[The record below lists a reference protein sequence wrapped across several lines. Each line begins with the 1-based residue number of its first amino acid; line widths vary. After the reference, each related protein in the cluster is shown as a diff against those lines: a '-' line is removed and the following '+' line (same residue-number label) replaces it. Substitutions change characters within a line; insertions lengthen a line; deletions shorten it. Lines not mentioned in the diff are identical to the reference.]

1 MTLEQLKNQVES
13 EDKIEFKAAT
23 HNFTYNAGSH
33 TAQEER
39 RKCYLGYVVA
49 FANECG
55 GRLVL
60 GMDDAFPHTVVG
72 TDFAIGKVGELE
84 DDVYAKLGIRVR
96 TEELYDS
103 NGLRVLV
110 THIPSRPVGKT
121 LKFESVPLM
130 RVGESLRNMSDE
142 EIFAILSEQEPDF
155 SAKICPSLT
164 INDLN
169 SEALDKMKVSY
180 SRKQNNPQ
188 FLQLSN
194 EQVLSDLKL
203 IVDGKLTYAAL
214 ILLGRK
220 EKIAELLPQS
230 KTIWEYRNSIS
241 QIHHDTRITV
251 DDPLFLGIDKI
262 WNLINQPN
270 INPKYPIQSEAY
282 IFDIYAFNET
292 VIREAVLNA
301 VAHRDYSITSEVVL
315 KQYPSQI
322 VINNPGGFPKGVTIE
337 NLLTVSST
345 PRSRL
350 MTDILEKTGLVE
362 RSGQGVDKIF
372 SITLAEGKAEP
383 DYTNSNLF
391 QVTLKLSADIT
402 DKAFHIFLNKYQFS
416 DKEPKLGVEQIIT
429 LCKIK
434 NGLFQQLNPSIVSQL
449 EKSNL
454 IVKLSGGHTNR
465 YVLSGEYHQL
475 VNNDSKIAK
484 RYLVRE
490 IELIVLA
497 LQGNALKV
505 GDLEMKLKDS
515 LSRSQ
520 VKYVLTKLMEDGILK
535 TSGQIKGTRY
545 LLLENFADLRGDLLV
560 NEVINHLRSK
570 YE

>member
-1 MTLEQLKNQVES
+1 MTLEQLKTQVES
-13 EDKIEFKAAT
+13 EHRIEFKAAT
-23 HNFTYNAGSH
+23 HNYSYNGGSH

-60 GMDDAFPHTVVG
+60 GMDDALPHTVVG

-84 DDVYAKLGIRVR
+84 DDVYAKLGIRIH

-121 LKFESVPLM
+121 LKFEGVPLM

-155 SAKICPSLT
+155 SAKICESLT
-164 INDLN
+164 IGDLN
-169 SEALDKMKVSY
+169 AEALEKMKVSY
-180 SRKQNNPQ
+180 SRKQNNRE

-194 EQVLSDLKL
+194 EQILSDLKL
-203 IVDGKLTYAAL
+203 SVDGKLTYAAL
-214 ILLGRK
+214 ILLGKK

-230 KTIWEYRNSIS
+230 KTIWEYRNSPS
-241 QIHHDTRITV
+241 QIHHDTRIVV
-251 DDPLFLGIDKI
+251 DEPLFLGIDRI

-270 INPKYPIQSEAY
+270 INPKYPIQSDAY

-301 VAHRDYSITSEVVL
+301 VAHRDYSITSEVVI
-315 KQYPSQI
+315 KQYPTQI

-434 NGLFQQLNPSIVSQL
+434 NGLFQQLNPAIVSQL

-465 YVLSGEYHQL
+465 YVLSEEYHQL
-475 VNNDSKIAK
+475 VNNDSKVGK

-505 GDLEMKLKDS
+505 GDLETRLKDS

-520 VKYVLTKLMEDGILK
+520 VKYVLSKLIEDGILK

-545 LLLENFADLRGDLLV
+545 LLSEGFTDLRGDLLV
-560 NEVINHLRSK
+560 NEVVNHLRSK